1 MMSTLPWLLLSAPA
15 AIPAAITGIN
25 LLTWTRGRTDTPA
38 RGRVSILIPARNEE
52 ETIEACVTAALA
64 GPRCIDEVIVY
75 DDASTD
81 ATPDILARL
90 QRQHPRLRV
99 VEGHGLPAGWVGKP
113 HACHQ
118 LSLHATGNVLLFVDA
133 DTTLTPD
140 GVPRLLALLEDSGLV
155 TAFPRQQT
163 IGLVEQLFMPLLCL
177 TYTSWLPLAL
187 ISRTTSPRI
196 LAANGQ
202 VLAVRREALETL
214 GGFASVRGEVV
225 DDMAL
230 CRQAKRNGIR
240 VCFADGFHIA
250 RCRMYSSAGEI
261 WSGFSKNLYEG
272 LGESLLGLMVVVS
285 LYLVTMVLP
294 FIALPLALLIDPT
307 WAAPAALGAG
317 LNLLTRTLLAVRYN
331 HTTLSVLLHPLSVLS
346 LIVIALNSARWSR
359 MGAIQWRGRTYAARG
374 QR

>member
-1 MMSTLPWLLLSAPA
+1 MSALPLLLLTIPA
-15 AIPAAITGIN
+15 AIPAVITGLN
-25 LLTWTRGRTDTPA
+25 LLTWTRGRTNTPA
-38 RGRVSILIPARNEE
+38 RGRVSILIPARNEAA
-52 ETIEACVTAALA
+52 TIEACVTAALV

-81 ATPDILARL
+81 TTPDILARL
-90 QRQHPRLRV
+90 QRKHPRLRI
-99 VEGHGLPAGWVGKP
+99 VEGQRLPAGWVGKP

-118 LSLHATGNVLLFVDA
+118 LSQHATGDVLLFVDA

-140 GVPRLLALLEDSGLV
+140 GVPRLLGLLEDNSLV

-163 IGLVEQLFMPLLCL
+163 VSLVEQLFMPLLCL
-177 TYTSWLPLAL
+177 TYTAWLPLAL
-187 ISRTTSPRI
+187 IPRTTSPRI

-202 VLAVRREALETL
+202 VLAVRREALEAL

-230 CRQAKRNGIR
+230 CRQAKRTGIR

-250 RCRMYSSAGEI
+250 HCRMYSSAAEI

-272 LGESLLGLMVVVS
+272 LGESLLGLMSVVV
-285 LYLVTMVLP
+285 LYLLTMVLP
-294 FIALPLALLIDPT
+294 FIALPLALLLDPA
-307 WAAPAALGAG
+307 WAVPAALGAG

-331 HTTLSVLLHPLSVLS
+331 HTALSVLLHPLSVLG
-346 LIVIALNSARWSR
+346 LIVIAVNSARWSR
-359 MGAIQWRGRTYAARG
+359 IGAIQWRGRTYAARG

>member
-1 MMSTLPWLLLSAPA
+1 MGALPWLLLTAPA

-25 LLTWTRGRTDTPA
+25 LLTWTRGRPKTPA
-38 RGRVSILIPARNEE
+38 RGRVSVLIPARNEE
-52 ETIEACVTAALA
+52 ATIEACVTAALA
-64 GPRCIDEVIVY
+64 GPRHIDEVIVY
-75 DDASTD
+75 NDASTD
-81 ATPDILARL
+81 TTPEILAHL

-99 VEGHGLPAGWVGKP
+99 VEGQRLPAGWVGKP
-113 HACHQ
+113 YACHQ
-118 LSLHATGNVLLFVDA
+118 LSQHATGDILLFVDA

-140 GVPRLLALLEDSGLV
+140 GVLRLLALLEHNSLV
-155 TAFPRQQT
+155 TAFPRQET
-163 IGLVEQLFMPLLCL
+163 ISLVEQLFMPLLCL
-177 TYTSWLPLAL
+177 TYTAWLPLAL
-187 ISRTTSPRI
+187 IPRTTSPRI

-202 VLAVRREALETL
+202 ILAVRREALKTL

-230 CRQAKRNGIR
+230 CRQAKRTGIR

-250 RCRMYSSAGEI
+250 RCRMYSSAAEI

-272 LGESLLGLMVVVS
+272 LGESLLGLLAVVA

-294 FIALPLALLIDPT
+294 FVALPLALLLDPA

-317 LNLLTRTLLAVRYN
+317 LNLLTRTLLAFRYN
-331 HTTLSVLLHPLSVLS
+331 HTALSVLLHPVAVLG
-346 LIVIALNSARWSR
+346 LVVIAVNSARWSR
-359 MGAIQWRGRTYAARG
+359 MGTIQWRGRTYAARG

>member
-1 MMSTLPWLLLSAPA
+1 MMSTLPWLLLAAPA

-25 LLTWTRGRTDTPA
+25 LLTWTRGRSDTES
-38 RGRVSILIPARNEE
+38 RGRVSVLIPARNEE
-52 ETIEACVTAALA
+52 ATIEACVAAALA
-64 GPRCIDEVIVY
+64 GPRCVDEVIVY

-99 VEGHGLPAGWVGKP
+99 VEGEGLPAGWVGKP
-113 HACHQ
+113 HACYQ
-118 LSLHATGNVLLFVDA
+118 LSRHATGDVLLFVDA

-140 GVPRLLALLEDSGLV
+140 GITRLLALLEDSGLV

-163 IGLVEQLFMPLLCL
+163 VSLAEQLLMPLLCL
-177 TYTSWLPLAL
+177 TYTAWLPLAL
-187 ISRTTSPRI
+187 IPRTASPQI

-202 VLAVRREALETL
+202 VLAVRREALEAL

-230 CRQAKRNGIR
+230 CRQAKRSGVR

-250 RCRMYSSAGEI
+250 TCRMYASASEI

-272 LGESLLGLMVVVS
+272 LGESMPGLLAVVA

-294 FIALPLALLIDPT
+294 FLALPLSMLVDPA
-307 WAAPAALGAG
+307 WAAPAAVGVG
-317 LNLLTRTLLAVRYN
+317 LNLLTRAMLAVRYG
-331 HTTLSVLLHPLSVLS
+331 HTALSVLLHPLAVLG
-346 LIVIALNSARWSR
+346 LIAIAINSARWSR